1 MTPNELVHRR
11 VDATQESH
19 PHHVRVVERWL
30 DFVNGEDGSR
40 ITEMWAPS
48 GVVHPGGGLAEVRGA
63 DSLELLIKAFRV
75 AFPDL
80 HVTTEDVVADRD
92 RVAAR
97 FTTRGTHLGPFMSIP
112 PTGKRVEFAGFG
124 LFRFA
129 EGKIVEEWVLDDL
142 LALMNQLS
150 LPPGGGT

>member
-1 MTPNELVHRR
+1 MTPEEIVRPR
-11 VDATQESH
+11 IDTQVQH
-19 PHHVRVVERWL
+19 KHVVERWL
-30 DFVNGEDGSR
+30 DFVNATGASS
-40 ITEMWAPS
+40 ITETWAP
-48 GVVHPGGGLAEVRGA
+48 GCVVHPGGGLPEVRGTDA
-63 DSLELLIKAFRV
+63 LAGLIKAFRT

-80 HVTTEDVVADRD
+80 LVKTEDVVVQGD

-97 FTTRGTHLGPFMSIP
+97 FTTRGTHLGPFMHLA

-142 LALMNQLS
+142 LTLMNQLAA
-150 LPPGGGT
+150 PPTIST